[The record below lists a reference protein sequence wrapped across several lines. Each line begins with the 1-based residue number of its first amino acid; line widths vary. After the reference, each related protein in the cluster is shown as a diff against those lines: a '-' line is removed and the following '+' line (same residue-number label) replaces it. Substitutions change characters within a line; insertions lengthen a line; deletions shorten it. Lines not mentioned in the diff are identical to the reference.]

1 MEKLFLKT
9 IPFSNLRSLN
19 LKRNL
24 EQEAMMY
31 LTKTKSAAGKTNVI
45 TQEDP
50 ETTSTSHNYR

>member
-50 ETTSTSHNYR
+50 ETTSISHNYR